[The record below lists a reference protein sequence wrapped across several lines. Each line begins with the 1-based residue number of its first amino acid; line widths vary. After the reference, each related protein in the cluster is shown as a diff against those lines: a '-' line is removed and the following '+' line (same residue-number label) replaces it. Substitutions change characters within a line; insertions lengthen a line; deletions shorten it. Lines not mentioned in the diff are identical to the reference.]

1 MTNYAAKISGVAML
15 ALAAL
20 PIAALPAAAFA
31 QTSVRVGDINL
42 LSPEGMATFK
52 TRAQIAASRY
62 CGDVY
67 SLNARAK
74 CRVAVKA
81 ELNDKVA
88 VIRAARL
95 EQATQ
100 SLAAR

>member
-15 ALAAL
+15 LLAAL
-20 PIAALPAAAFA
+20 PIASLPASALAE
-31 QTSVRVGDINL
+31 TRVRVSDIDL
-42 LSPEGMATFK
+42 LTSEGMATFNK
-52 TRAQIAASRY
+52 RASNAAATY

-67 SLNARAK
+67 SLNARAR

-88 VIRAARL
+88 VIRAAKL
-95 EQATQ
+95 EQA
-100 SLAAR
+100 SKSFAAR

>member
-15 ALAAL
+15 VLAAL
-20 PIAALPAAAFA
+20 PIVSLPAAAFA
-31 QTSVRVGDINL
+31 QTSVKISDIDL
-42 LSPEGMATFK
+42 LTADGMSTFK
-52 TRAQIAASRY
+52 TRAQVAASRY
-62 CGDVY
+62 CGDVL

-95 EQATQ
+95 EQATK